1 MPTITSVLIA
11 PPDPPLQDEVVT
23 LRPWTM
29 DDAPA
34 VAAACQDPEIPRWT
48 TVPIPYSD
56 EDARQ
61 FVAAVTQPGVED
73 QLALATTRT
82 EDGLVVGSMTFWI
95 IRPGVGEFGYWAA
108 AEARGRG
115 YTPRALRLLARWVL
129 DELGLPR
136 LQLGTFPGNKA
147 SERVAEK
154 VGFAP
159 EGVLRSWMDQ
169 RGERRDVRMW
179 SLLPGELV

>member
-1 MPTITSVLIA
+1 MPTIGCVQIS
-11 PPDPPLQDEVVT
+11 PPDPPLQDELVA
-23 LRPWTM
+23 LRPWAM
-29 DDAPA
+29 DDAPG

-48 TVPIPYSD
+48 TVPTPYSL
-56 EDARQ
+56 EDAHQ
-61 FVAAVTQPGVED
+61 FLAAVTGADLEN
-73 QLALATTRT
+73 QLALAMTKAD
-82 EDGLVVGSMTFWI
+82 DGLLVGSMTFWI
-95 IRPGVGEFGYWAA
+95 VKPGVGEFGYWTA

-115 YTPRALRLLARWVL
+115 YTPRALRLLARWAF
-129 DELGLPR
+129 DELGVPR
-136 LQLGTFPGNKA
+136 LQLGTFPGNRS

-179 SLLPGELV
+179 SLLPGELS